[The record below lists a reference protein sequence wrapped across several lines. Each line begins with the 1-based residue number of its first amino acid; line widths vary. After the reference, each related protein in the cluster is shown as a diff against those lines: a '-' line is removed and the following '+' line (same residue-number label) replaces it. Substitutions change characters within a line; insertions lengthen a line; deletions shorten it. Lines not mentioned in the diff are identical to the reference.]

1 MEHYEAEIKKEF
13 QLERIIFFSDAV
25 FAIAITLLVIDLRI
39 PYEEGFTNVDLLQA
53 VVNKIPEL
61 IGFFISFFFIGA
73 CWVKHHKLFSFVKT
87 FDTRLIWLNMF
98 LLLSIVLLPFTT
110 GIFGMYGNLTAAFCI
125 YILNAV
131 FAGVMDYLCW
141 KHILN
146 PKKKLAI
153 SNLDDHFKKTVF
165 ISSLLMPGWFFI
177 CGIMA
182 LIFNSYI
189 GEMLMPVV
197 TVLYIVVKRKNNIKA
212 VKHR

>member
-39 PYEEGFTNVDLLQA
+39 PYQEGFSNVDLLQA
-53 VVNKIPEL
+53 VIDKIPEL

-73 CWVKHHKLFSFVKT
+73 CWVKHHKLFSYVKT

-110 GIFGMYGNLTAAFCI
+110 GIFGMYGNLSAAFCI

-131 FAGVMDYLCW
+131 FAGMMDFFCW

-153 SNLDDHFKKTVF
+153 SNFDAHFRKSVF
-165 ISSLLMPGWFFI
+165 TSSLLMPGWFFI

-197 TVLYIVVKRKNNIKA
+197 TVLYMVVKRKDKTRV
-212 VKHR
+212 VKRK